1 MGRKNRVCAGERVK
15 QFIFMGGFDGGVG
28 FLCARLF
35 SYGCK
40 NLADWKEVCVGE
52 PTVSLAQDFNP
63 WMSMGDEEVLSV
75 VEDDT
80 DRKVTPIPV
89 VAGVRQSDD
98 TVLPIASQMRDFEG
112 LIVVGAHGGA
122 GTTTL
127 ACLTG
132 LIDGG
137 HVWTRPSGSFPN
149 GVLFACRSTVSG
161 LDAALSLAR
170 VAASGAMNT
179 VQVWGL
185 VVMADIPEKPKKTPP
200 EILSRIELCKG
211 VFPWVGRVGWIDGLR
226 THSQARW
233 GKETDKVLD
242 RIRQMNNQRKE
253 QYAHRS
259 PVKFESSSH

>member
-1 MGRKNRVCAGERVK
+1 MGEW
-15 QFIFMGGFDGGVG
+15 GFGVR
-28 FLCARLF
+28 ALF

-52 PTVSLAQDFNP
+52 PTMSLAQDFINP
-63 WMSMGDEEVLSV
+63 WMSMGDEEVLRVV
-75 VEDDT
+75 VEDT
-80 DRKVTPIPV
+80 DMKVTPIPV
-89 VAGVRQSDD
+89 VAGVSQSDD
-98 TVLPIASQMRDFEG
+98 TVLPVASQKRDFEG
-112 LIVVGAHGGA
+112 LVVVGAHGGA

-127 ACLTG
+127 ARLTG
-132 LIDGG
+132 LADGG
-137 HVWTRPSGSFPN
+137 HVWTRPLGSFPN
-149 GVLFACRSTVSG
+149 GVLFVCRSTVSG

-226 THSQARW
+226 THSQAKW
-233 GKETDKVLD
+233 DKETDRVFD

-253 QYAHRS
+253 QYEHRS
-259 PVKFESSSH
+259 FVQFESGSH